1 MTVIVGVIEGGKAWI
16 GGDSALSDMET
27 HELIACVNQK
37 VFRVGE
43 FVIGCAG
50 SARVGDALRY
60 SFDPPKHP
68 RRMDVGRYMRTA
80 FINGVRDTLRAAGTL
95 QQFQGIDGADS
106 TILVGYR
113 GRLFII
119 EGDLHV
125 HEAIDDYAAVGSGGA
140 VANGALSVSQGVPP
154 RKRILAAMSAS
165 ERYTASVRRPFYVLG
180 DDAPRHR

>member
-1 MTVIVGVIEGGKAWI
+1 MTCIVGVIEGGKAWV
-16 GGDSALSDMET
+16 GGDSALSDMDT

-43 FVIGCAG
+43 YLIGCSG
-50 SARVGDALRY
+50 SPRVGDALRY

-68 RRMDVGRYMRTA
+68 RRMDVSRFMRTS
-80 FINGVRDTLRAAGTL
+80 FINGVREALKHAGAL
-95 QQFQGIDGADS
+95 QVHQGVEGCEAHVLI
-106 TILVGYR
+106 GYL

-119 EGDLHV
+119 EEDLHI
-125 HEAIDDYAAVGSGGA
+125 HEAIDEYAAVGSGGA
-140 VANGALSVSQGVPP
+140 VANGALSVSKGVPP
-154 RKRILAAMSAS
+154 RKRILAALAAS